1 MGKKEPDLHMS
12 EIEVL
17 VRAFALLDMSEQYKA
32 PLRNFLNDFSK
43 KAMNYKEEK
52 VASLSQL
59 FFDFWSSCDKLS
71 KEAFRNEKNKF
82 VISLFDAVFVTVCE
96 KIRSEGLNGRII
108 EPESLVKLKADP
120 TFSDASQ
127 GNTASATSVSN
138 RLKRAREI
146 IELK

>member
-1 MGKKEPDLHMS
+1 MWKK
-12 EIEVL
+12 
-17 VRAFALLDMSEQYKA
+17 
-32 PLRNFLNDFSK
+32 N
-43 KAMNYKEEK
+43 
-52 VASLSQL
+52 L
-59 FFDFWSSCDKLS
+59 FFDFWSSCDKLP